1 MYQLVTPL
9 AEVSGDSV
17 GEKWRDQTMQELQAL
32 WGCLH
37 CVQGGTAG
45 EDQGFGPRRCAEI
58 KPASPEE
65 GLPVDAQAG
74 KAALRR

>member
-1 MYQLVTPL
+1 MERLDHAGT
-9 AEVSGDSV
+9 AGSV
-17 GEKWRDQTMQELQAL
+17 G
-32 WGCLH
+32 GLH

-74 KAALRR
+74 KVL

>member
-1 MYQLVTPL
+1 MERPDHAGT
-9 AEVSGDSV
+9 AGSV
-17 GEKWRDQTMQELQAL
+17 G
-32 WGCLH
+32 GLH
-37 CVQGGTAG
+37 CMQGGTAG

-74 KAALRR
+74 KVL